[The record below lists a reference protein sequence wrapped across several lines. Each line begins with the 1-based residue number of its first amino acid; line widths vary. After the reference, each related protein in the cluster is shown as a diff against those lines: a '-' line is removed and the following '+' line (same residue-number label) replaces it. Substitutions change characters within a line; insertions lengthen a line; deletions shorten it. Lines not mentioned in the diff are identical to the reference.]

1 MDVDVDMKDFD
12 FHVDEGVEFMG
23 CRDIEQTVDI
33 EEGDGEEIE
42 VLDIL
47 ESTLFSIKLHYGG
60 VFTKSPNRKY
70 INGNITFVDMID
82 SDEFSVH
89 EIDSMLEDLGQDGHR
104 VMFYHFLKPG
114 CDLDN
119 GLEPIACDRDVV
131 VLGNYVTQGL
141 KLVEVF
147 VEHEKTNPDI
157 YTPPKAKRLV
167 IEELDAEPI
176 ISKAG
181 ITPVA
186 RKLVLDVNNN
196 QTCGKEK
203 GKSSG
208 KDLEGQSSAVG
219 NDGSYEESQ
228 DPNFDPF
235 ADLDLILPTMGDR
248 EGNTSEHVD
257 LGDETNNVE
266 IECDDDRHGEEHTG
280 GDHEI
285 HDEEEREVDDDTDR
299 NMEGNSGHVV
309 ETEGEENEQ
318 AIETESEEDTEA
330 NDETDSEDSDYLVDE
345 ENNVDDV
352 DVDMKDFDFHV
363 DEGVEFMGCRD
374 SEQTVDIEEGDGE
387 EIEVLDNDYFES
399 ASDSDDEGS
408 RLRKRKL
415 KEIRKQA
422 HANEQIYKT
431 YFYVG
436 KDFPNKEDAMTYIK
450 EHSIETRREI
460 RFEKNDGE
468 RVRAVCRGVIPC
480 LPCVDEITSGANQVI
495 GPSQGSGPSQ
505 VSGPSEGIG
514 SKVKWTKKK
523 IAVTRSPQK
532 LTINGGKPNSKKQL
546 DGNQCPWV
554 LLVSKIK
561 TVKHGSSAIKIQPLH
576 SVRAVQEQLTQK
588 HELNVTQ
595 SKAFRSKQEA
605 EKKLRGDYTQQ
616 YKMLRDYVME
626 LQETNPN
633 TTVKIH
639 VQSEANHEV
648 PTRVFKRIY
657 VCLGPLKAG
666 FKVGMRDLL
675 GLDGA
680 FMKGL
685 YPCQVL
691 TAVGVDPNNGIYP
704 LAYGLVE
711 NENTESWTWF
721 LTQLGDDLELYRNSN
736 FTFVSDRQK
745 GIIPAIA
752 NLFPNA
758 EHRYC
763 VKHIH
768 ENMKKR
774 WNGNAYKELLW
785 TAASTTTVPEFQKA
799 MEKLKEFSKE
809 AYEWL
814 NLIPPQHWS
823 RSHFSVRAKSDVL
836 LNNMCEVFNGKLVGG
851 RDKPIISTLEFAR
864 EYLMK
869 RIVNV
874 NKLIDKCD
882 GPLTPTATKILR
894 ANSNQARK
902 YTVVSAGD
910 GLYQVSGPWDD
921 QVVVNVVART
931 CTCRRW
937 ELTGIP
943 CKHVVATNWVMSL
956 NNEAGIPEEWVHPCY
971 RLETW
976 KKVYSFKIKPIR
988 GHIHWPKCNVP
999 TTILP
1004 PKHQPQVGRPPKE
1017 RKKSAAERDLL
1028 KIVKNGKLS
1037 REHKTV
1043 TCNKCNTKGHN
1054 SRSCTGPRVAKT
1066 NKRKVPTTGMDDTHA
1081 PTGSQANKRPKT
1093 QGVGSASGKTTNK
1106 GKAPAASGGVPKKTG
1121 PKKKVI
1127 NLG

>member
-1 MDVDVDMKDFD
+1 MTETLTGPKPTNGLGPTNLSSNTKVNGMDIAYLFLYVDDIVLTTSSEMLLQRIIASLHQEFSMTDLRSLNYFLGISVTRDSFEIFLSQRKYATEILERAHMVNCNTCRIPVDTESKVEDDVQRVCLYMHDSREPHFSALKWILRYLRGTLDHRLQLFSSSTTSLVAYSNGD
-12 FHVDEGVEFMG
+12 WAGFPTTRAEAEYHSVANAIVETCWLRNLLRELHIHLSFATLVDCDNVSAVNLSSNPV
-23 CRDIEQTVDI
+23 QHQ
-33 EEGDGEEIE
+33 E
-42 VLDIL
+42 V
-47 ESTLFSIKLHYGG
+47 ESTLFSIKLHYAG

-235 ADLDLILPTMGDR
+235 ADLDLILPTMRDR

-318 AIETESEEDTEA
+318 AVETESEEDTEA

-436 KDFPNKEDAMTYIK
+436 KDFPNKEDVMAYIK

-523 IAVTRSPQK
+523 
-532 LTINGGKPNSKKQL
+532 
-546 DGNQCPWV
+546 
-554 LLVSKIK
+554 
-561 TVKHGSSAIKIQPLH
+561 
-576 SVRAVQEQLTQK
+576 
-588 HELNVTQ
+588 
-595 SKAFRSKQEA
+595 
-605 EKKLRGDYTQQ
+605 
-616 YKMLRDYVME
+616 
-626 LQETNPN
+626 LQ
-633 TTVKIH
+633 
-639 VQSEANHEV
+639 
-648 PTRVFKRIY
+648 
-657 VCLGPLKAG
+657 
-666 FKVGMRDLL
+666 
-675 GLDGA
+675 
-680 FMKGL
+680 
-685 YPCQVL
+685 
-691 TAVGVDPNNGIYP
+691 
-704 LAYGLVE
+704 
-711 NENTESWTWF
+711 
-721 LTQLGDDLELYRNSN
+721 
-736 FTFVSDRQK
+736 
-745 GIIPAIA
+745 
-752 NLFPNA
+752 
-758 EHRYC
+758 
-763 VKHIH
+763 
-768 ENMKKR
+768 
-774 WNGNAYKELLW
+774 
-785 TAASTTTVPEFQKA
+785 
-799 MEKLKEFSKE
+799 
-809 AYEWL
+809 
-814 NLIPPQHWS
+814 
-823 RSHFSVRAKSDVL
+823 
-836 LNNMCEVFNGKLVGG
+836 
-851 RDKPIISTLEFAR
+851 
-864 EYLMK
+864 
-869 RIVNV
+869 
-874 NKLIDKCD
+874 
-882 GPLTPTATKILR
+882 
-894 ANSNQARK
+894 
-902 YTVVSAGD
+902 
-910 GLYQVSGPWDD
+910 
-921 QVVVNVVART
+921 
-931 CTCRRW
+931 
-937 ELTGIP
+937 
-943 CKHVVATNWVMSL
+943 
-956 NNEAGIPEEWVHPCY
+956 
-971 RLETW
+971 
-976 KKVYSFKIKPIR
+976 
-988 GHIHWPKCNVP
+988 
-999 TTILP
+999 
-1004 PKHQPQVGRPPKE
+1004 
-1017 RKKSAAERDLL
+1017 
-1028 KIVKNGKLS
+1028 
-1037 REHKTV
+1037 
-1043 TCNKCNTKGHN
+1043 
-1054 SRSCTGPRVAKT
+1054 
-1066 NKRKVPTTGMDDTHA
+1066 
-1081 PTGSQANKRPKT
+1081 
-1093 QGVGSASGKTTNK
+1093 
-1106 GKAPAASGGVPKKTG
+1106 
-1121 PKKKVI
+1121 
-1127 NLG
+1127 

>member
-1 MDVDVDMKDFD
+1 MLVRQVWKREIPPPKSSPTCHNDSPPPPPRNTPHYISPPMNNPQ
-12 FHVDEGVEFMG
+12 
-23 CRDIEQTVDI
+23 RDQIINQLHTI
-33 EEGDGEEIE
+33 
-42 VLDIL
+42 
-47 ESTLFSIKLHYGG
+47 STLINSQIPTPPSSPLSLVQPPTHAQIGCHASFYHCCRTIKLHYGG

-119 GLEPIACDRDVV
+119 GLEHIACDRDVV

-167 IEELDAEPI
+167 IEELDVEPI

-219 NDGSYEESQ
+219 N
-228 DPNFDPF
+228 
-235 ADLDLILPTMGDR
+235 
-248 EGNTSEHVD
+248 
-257 LGDETNNVE
+257 VE

-285 HDEEEREVDDDTDR
+285 HDEEEREVNDDTDK
-299 NMEGNSGHVV
+299 NMEGNGGHVV

-318 AIETESEEDTEA
+318 AVETESEEDTEA

-374 SEQTVDIEEGDGE
+374 IEQTVDIEEGDGE

-422 HANEQIYKT
+422 HANKT

-436 KDFPNKEDAMTYIK
+436 KDFPNKEDVMACIK

-460 RFEKNDGE
+460 RFEKNDSE

-495 GPSQGSGPSQ
+495 R
-505 VSGPSEGIG
+505 PSEGIG

-561 TVKHGSSAIKIQPLH
+561 NSETFSFSFPLLPAPLFPIFC
-576 SVRAVQEQLTQK
+576 SIIAYVVLLATPM
-588 HELNVTQ
+588 T
-595 SKAFRSKQEA
+595 AF
-605 EKKLRGDYTQQ
+605 
-616 YKMLRDYVME
+616 KM
-626 LQETNPN
+626 
-633 TTVKIH
+633 
-639 VQSEANHEV
+639 
-648 PTRVFKRIY
+648 
-657 VCLGPLKAG
+657 
-666 FKVGMRDLL
+666 KVGLL
-675 GLDGA
+675 A
-680 FMKGL
+680 
-685 YPCQVL
+685 
-691 TAVGVDPNNGIYP
+691 I
-704 LAYGLVE
+704 
-711 NENTESWTWF
+711 F
-721 LTQLGDDLELYRNSN
+721 LGT
-736 FTFVSDRQK
+736 
-745 GIIPAIA
+745 
-752 NLFPNA
+752 
-758 EHRYC
+758 
-763 VKHIH
+763 
-768 ENMKKR
+768 
-774 WNGNAYKELLW
+774 
-785 TAASTTTVPEFQKA
+785 
-799 MEKLKEFSKE
+799 
-809 AYEWL
+809 
-814 NLIPPQHWS
+814 
-823 RSHFSVRAKSDVL
+823 
-836 LNNMCEVFNGKLVGG
+836 
-851 RDKPIISTLEFAR
+851 
-864 EYLMK
+864 
-869 RIVNV
+869 
-874 NKLIDKCD
+874 
-882 GPLTPTATKILR
+882 
-894 ANSNQARK
+894 
-902 YTVVSAGD
+902 
-910 GLYQVSGPWDD
+910 
-921 QVVVNVVART
+921 
-931 CTCRRW
+931 
-937 ELTGIP
+937 
-943 CKHVVATNWVMSL
+943 
-956 NNEAGIPEEWVHPCY
+956 
-971 RLETW
+971 
-976 KKVYSFKIKPIR
+976 
-988 GHIHWPKCNVP
+988 
-999 TTILP
+999 
-1004 PKHQPQVGRPPKE
+1004 
-1017 RKKSAAERDLL
+1017 
-1028 KIVKNGKLS
+1028 
-1037 REHKTV
+1037 
-1043 TCNKCNTKGHN
+1043 
-1054 SRSCTGPRVAKT
+1054 
-1066 NKRKVPTTGMDDTHA
+1066 
-1081 PTGSQANKRPKT
+1081 
-1093 QGVGSASGKTTNK
+1093 
-1106 GKAPAASGGVPKKTG
+1106 
-1121 PKKKVI
+1121 
-1127 NLG
+1127 

>member
-1 MDVDVDMKDFD
+1 MYK
-12 FHVDEGVEFMG
+12 
-23 CRDIEQTVDI
+23 
-33 EEGDGEEIE
+33 
-42 VLDIL
+42 L

-318 AIETESEEDTEA
+318 AVETESEEDTEA

-436 KDFPNKEDAMTYIK
+436 KDFPNKEDVMAYIK

-505 VSGPSEGIG
+505 
-514 SKVKWTKKK
+514 
-523 IAVTRSPQK
+523 
-532 LTINGGKPNSKKQL
+532 
-546 DGNQCPWV
+546 
-554 LLVSKIK
+554 
-561 TVKHGSSAIKIQPLH
+561 
-576 SVRAVQEQLTQK
+576 
-588 HELNVTQ
+588 
-595 SKAFRSKQEA
+595 
-605 EKKLRGDYTQQ
+605 
-616 YKMLRDYVME
+616 
-626 LQETNPN
+626 
-633 TTVKIH
+633 
-639 VQSEANHEV
+639 
-648 PTRVFKRIY
+648 
-657 VCLGPLKAG
+657 
-666 FKVGMRDLL
+666 
-675 GLDGA
+675 
-680 FMKGL
+680 
-685 YPCQVL
+685 
-691 TAVGVDPNNGIYP
+691 
-704 LAYGLVE
+704 
-711 NENTESWTWF
+711 
-721 LTQLGDDLELYRNSN
+721 
-736 FTFVSDRQK
+736 
-745 GIIPAIA
+745 
-752 NLFPNA
+752 
-758 EHRYC
+758 
-763 VKHIH
+763 
-768 ENMKKR
+768 
-774 WNGNAYKELLW
+774 
-785 TAASTTTVPEFQKA
+785 
-799 MEKLKEFSKE
+799 
-809 AYEWL
+809 
-814 NLIPPQHWS
+814 
-823 RSHFSVRAKSDVL
+823 
-836 LNNMCEVFNGKLVGG
+836 
-851 RDKPIISTLEFAR
+851 
-864 EYLMK
+864 
-869 RIVNV
+869 
-874 NKLIDKCD
+874 
-882 GPLTPTATKILR
+882 
-894 ANSNQARK
+894 
-902 YTVVSAGD
+902 
-910 GLYQVSGPWDD
+910 
-921 QVVVNVVART
+921 
-931 CTCRRW
+931 
-937 ELTGIP
+937 
-943 CKHVVATNWVMSL
+943 
-956 NNEAGIPEEWVHPCY
+956 
-971 RLETW
+971 
-976 KKVYSFKIKPIR
+976 
-988 GHIHWPKCNVP
+988 
-999 TTILP
+999 
-1004 PKHQPQVGRPPKE
+1004 
-1017 RKKSAAERDLL
+1017 
-1028 KIVKNGKLS
+1028 
-1037 REHKTV
+1037 
-1043 TCNKCNTKGHN
+1043 
-1054 SRSCTGPRVAKT
+1054 
-1066 NKRKVPTTGMDDTHA
+1066 
-1081 PTGSQANKRPKT
+1081 
-1093 QGVGSASGKTTNK
+1093 
-1106 GKAPAASGGVPKKTG
+1106 
-1121 PKKKVI
+1121 
-1127 NLG
+1127 